1 MALPNCSF
9 PTIQIHDL
17 PKTNRH
23 MIEEELAPVYTN
35 APEETPSP
43 ELPQM
48 PIAGGIGE
56 EFGYAPL
63 VEEARVAQQKEL
75 DVNAKLHEVNVE
87 NKRREL
93 SAIKGGMMERED
105 HSPEEKAVAVQNW
118 ITKSSGRL
126 PKSHT
131 EMRFGMDKLWKRA
144 GKEGLAPSYDAVF
157 DVVKERF
164 VADKME
170 ADEEQKYFE
179 AGAKSKFSPD
189 KYSWSQ
195 SIAQQDIDPDR
206 LKILKAAYNQGA
218 EAQTERYSPAMV
230 NKINEYMEA
239 ANSVKT
245 TEKVDKDVS
254 PLRDKDFLDKKELD
268 TTYDDI
274 IDDMV
279 SYTKNMSSEDKG
291 LFVAGLRERIA
302 ADPDK
307 NTQASDFFS
316 QFGLNMKRS
325 GKRGG
330 DVFVRQGNWLKN
342 LFHEANVNA
351 SEIYA
356 PYVPYGQL
364 MHSYFE
370 QEYKDQ
376 LHKTNMKS
384 QLSEMLFE
392 EYDPIQPLARK
403 DTMLG
408 LLEEGILYQS
418 PQVAASIVVPLVAA
432 WATAG
437 ASAWVQVAG
446 GAVSLSSLL
455 TQSASE
461 ISESQ
466 RKGYLHSGMGFDEA
480 SEKSR
485 GLLNRVWAVPHAA
498 IGMLQVKTFTR
509 KIPYWDKVVSRMDA
523 TIRNR
528 ALRFGSKA
536 AATATAETIE
546 EWTQDAW
553 TETLKELSHAIDG
566 EMDSPEWFGEGAF
579 FDDFWAKSI
588 VTFSSL
594 GGLSMASAAGGLN
607 MEDRASAWAELPP
620 LLRQAAGHQLKDI
633 EALDNAKSP
642 QEKVKAYI
650 DAEKNKD
657 GQSPQVAEAITRL
670 EETAASQA
678 LEIQDAQ
685 NKGLFPKSEV
695 EMLDGKPNIKVFDP
709 ETNDIIIETDSFVDA
724 TAASFDWWGKKEE
737 DFKDEFIYV
746 KSMFEAATMLSQ
758 QAPELVQRLSLGEQ
772 MTDTRFK
779 EQGADAARSI
789 AEEAKR
795 NEMINGGD
803 GSMARLIFGTN
814 QVQREGGQTRIIN
827 GLFQGATVE
836 TLLHEAG
843 HGFFKK
849 GISDGTIDFDDTV
862 KLLKRVDKAFQGRF
876 TKAIKF
882 KGSERPA
889 ESMRLLPDTD
899 KPTFKMVD
907 EGMAQLYSALIL
919 GEGKLAPYRK
929 LLNDSMSAH
938 ARSAGKSTIA
948 NFISAMRYYFNLALS
963 RAVAIKGM
971 VRRGEIDQKDLDKVR
986 AWMQGTSLQ
995 EEITGEAKK
1004 EAQTM
1009 LDGMEDVAFSTSPAF
1024 YSKMED
1030 VLDKK
1035 IQGKQATPEQIK
1047 AIIDP
1052 SKGSGVKAEEIKW
1065 TGIEQKVD
1073 ELAAENNGK
1082 VPKAELMEWLKN
1094 DAAIKF
1100 EEVVK
1105 EEINEY
1111 QIQQDLEDVLVEYD
1125 LYSDTGMDGEL
1136 QFYSNADTEGYS
1148 PLGYDELPSEVVE
1161 VAEAYSRMTEGS
1173 NAGASF
1179 AEYQLPNGENYKET
1193 VLTMPFKNEFNN
1205 FHSELTEKYDSSKP
1219 LLPQLSKDERSRYDQ
1234 LSEAPSTS
1242 YTSSHF
1248 PDIPNYVAHMRTNE
1262 RQDSTGG
1269 DGLFI
1274 EEIQSDLH
1282 QAARKVG
1289 YREKDVDK
1297 MELAKQHYE
1306 SIKEEGD
1313 KSWGDLSK
1321 DEKRFIST
1329 QLPKVDEGIPDA
1341 PFRKDWSLQMFKRGL
1356 RDAVATGKDWIGW
1369 TTGETQ
1375 NERYDLSKQ
1384 VDYLLTKKNDDGSY
1398 QISAQ
1403 TQGRG
1408 TIIGASIKE
1417 SELES
1422 QVGKEVASKIINGK
1436 GVDTNLGGNSASQP
1450 RDVWKKLEGNDL
1462 KVGGSGMKGFYDNM
1476 LPNTVGKYVKQWGAK
1491 VEDGSVV
1498 TDATYDQAA
1507 EDLLADL
1514 EDRDADTVSKTK
1526 TTKIHKVT
1534 ITDAMRESV
1543 DELGQTSFSA
1553 AVVRHKRIKE
1563 SEMFQDKIK
1572 SGDIVVDQS
1581 LEAFE
1586 GKSVLLHQPDTASA
1600 GVTEIDDEVIVNGKG
1615 GVYYPVMF
1623 SDLGLFWASTK
1634 SAAEGMAKSLNEI
1647 SRRNGGKILM
1657 ALTSAPIDKLFSSTT
1672 MSNGAINFFNK
1683 LSKEPRRY
1691 GITKK
1696 VLNDAIVN
1704 AGNLKIEKVDGKGK
1718 VKVIE
1723 FKKKLKKSSGLETNI
1738 ETMRKSLKPEESSFA
1753 ARLEFVRSLASSIAN
1768 HMAIPSMGD
1777 IKKMSEKER
1786 KAVQLKTQQAI
1797 NIASIIAGDNNEFAK
1812 KNIYKGKLS
1821 TASIMQGLG
1830 DLFSEPLVK
1839 TFQQIEKGQGGR
1851 IYAVLEM
1858 DGEVEAVESDA
1869 HESYPSAVRSTSGKS
1884 PKVHVLEKSNIWHDV
1899 VINNDTKEDIPTNK
1913 RDSYYPPSVGVSSLN
1928 LEIKKPDEGVET
1940 IDLSFSQGW
1949 QPEIR
1954 ESILTNVESR
1964 MSTPQMKAEVIGD
1977 IQRRVQ
1983 KLINDRRSFEKGMVV
1998 GDKTAKGEA
2007 KRIRSMIVTYEAI
2020 LLALPTDI
2028 RGKMGSI
2035 VTIVDPNSEKQ
2046 VLEFF
2051 DKKLDKL
2058 EKVVDRWVYGKFNV
2072 SRDRLFKRA
2081 LAKPKAGEKDKG
2093 KLVGEMGAVIN
2104 KNFEAAKEAMDLSEA
2119 EVDGKVAEIDKIIE
2133 SKLAAGTL
2141 TTDLE
2146 NELESKKN
2154 LIDMFGNWKN
2164 LTNSDR
2170 EAALKFG
2177 WREFEYAYL
2186 MSTIEKARRREEL
2199 AMKADELIK
2208 ATGIPME
2215 DIEKEADK
2223 RREGMGS
2230 LFGRIKAARYG
2241 FYDFEQVMSSVFPD
2255 AKQVVDKVIQEQQ
2268 ADAQF
2273 HDRMKEHQEGVER
2286 FFGTLVGDSFLSM
2299 KALKLQDKMQT
2310 VFFKVEGGGIKRE
2323 LTQMQMIQARLM
2335 WRQED
2340 GRRHMENW
2348 ADEEKGQTNYS
2359 QEFMDALE
2367 GEMIPESKSLEN
2379 YLISQYEL
2387 EYDRLNAVYE
2397 RMYGVSL
2404 PKNLFYSPLTVDPL
2418 QDISDKAVA
2427 DPLSGQDI
2435 SMMGSYNPSL
2445 LRRSKTAAAKPA
2457 FRDAL
2462 ATFYAHKNQIEYW
2475 MAYAEF
2481 VRELRSIIGN
2491 RDVRDAVKA
2500 KGGEEAVDMLKKW
2513 VNALDAGGL
2522 KSSALASQLN
2532 SFIGRSV
2539 NRTSSAILAGRL
2551 STLAIQSTQAGAALA
2566 QMPTKDYVWRMGK
2579 LLSGNLEFAEAFNS
2593 KFIQRRLREAPPAV
2607 KMAMQGMASGSP
2619 TIAKAAAQKLGTLI
2633 SGADAF
2639 FTAGTYAIIYD
2650 YLTTKKGME
2659 STEAHTEATRL
2670 TEQVAQPTRMA
2681 RRSMVE
2687 LQQSQIAL
2695 SKLSW
2700 AFASET
2706 RQKIALSAYRWDSK
2720 FTLAEKTRAIAVT
2733 FGFGGVFA
2741 QIVRSVGADLRDDD
2755 DDEIFDEKYWN
2766 PARMALKALLDPLT
2780 GVPIYGDLL
2789 QSTIMG
2795 AAKVAG
2801 VDTGYIFDNDSMISS
2816 VKDFPKAIV
2825 NLYGTASDLITGDD
2839 EIEIERLVKDVDKV
2853 FITMS
2858 PFFDTPAALSSF
2870 SHLVRDL
2877 FMIGKNAID

>member
-1 MALPNCSF
+1 LALPNCSF
-9 PTIQIHDL
+9 PTIQIHDF

-63 VEEARVAQQKEL
+63 VEEAKVAQQKEL
-75 DVNAKLHEVNVE
+75 DVNSKLHEVNVE

-131 EMRFGMDKLWKRA
+131 EMRFGMDRLWKRA

-307 NTQASDFFS
+307 NAQASDFFS

-384 QLSEMLFE
+384 QLSEMLYE

-509 KIPYWDKVVSRMDA
+509 KIPYWDKVMSRMDA

-566 EMDSPEWFGEGAF
+566 EMDNPEWFGEGAF

-594 GGLSMASAAGGLN
+594 GGLSMASAAGGLSV
-607 MEDRASAWAELPP
+607 EDRAAAWAELPP
-620 LLRQAAGHQLKDI
+620 LLRQAAGHQQKDI
-633 EALDNAKSP
+633 EALSEAKTP
-642 QEKVKAYI
+642 REKVKAYI

-963 RAVAIKGM
+963 RAVALKGM

-986 AWMQGTSLQ
+986 SWMQGTTVQ
-995 EEITGEAKK
+995 EEIAGEAKK
-1004 EAQTM
+1004 EFDTYGIDDTAFSTGKPYKDRSGDEAGEPLTETEIKEGIEDESGTLADIEIDDEAFSDELGTSFSTSREFPVIKRSSLAGKSKFAYFSDWTRVGVYKGLNEKSGINIDLQGGALYPYIDGHKGKAGWAFTTEGMFSRFQGRVDSTDGIGLTTLYGKDNLRANPTFLLAYVEELKYALESGQIAEQDM
-1009 LDGMEDVAFSTSPAF
+1009 LTVINKARTQVLGLSSKRKNKDTGEVKVKHTVSRESESYKTFSNEWTSVEEFASAMESATFEIRGAMFSTSP
-1024 YSKMED
+1024 K
-1030 VLDKK
+1030 VVTKNK
-1035 IQGKQATPEQIK
+1035 VKTK
-1047 AIIDP
+1047 V
-1052 SKGSGVKAEEIKW
+1052 KGEFSG
-1065 TGIEQKVD
+1065 GR
-1073 ELAAENNGK
+1073 LAS
-1082 VPKAELMEWLKN
+1082 
-1094 DAAIKF
+1094 
-1100 EEVVK
+1100 
-1105 EEINEY
+1105 
-1111 QIQQDLEDVLVEYD
+1111 Q
-1125 LYSDTGMDGEL
+1125 
-1136 QFYSNADTEGYS
+1136 
-1148 PLGYDELPSEVVE
+1148 
-1161 VAEAYSRMTEGS
+1161 
-1173 NAGASF
+1173 
-1179 AEYQLPNGENYKET
+1179 
-1193 VLTMPFKNEFNN
+1193 
-1205 FHSELTEKYDSSKP
+1205 
-1219 LLPQLSKDERSRYDQ
+1219 
-1234 LSEAPSTS
+1234 
-1242 YTSSHF
+1242 
-1248 PDIPNYVAHMRTNE
+1248 
-1262 RQDSTGG
+1262 
-1269 DGLFI
+1269 
-1274 EEIQSDLH
+1274 
-1282 QAARKVG
+1282 
-1289 YREKDVDK
+1289 
-1297 MELAKQHYE
+1297 
-1306 SIKEEGD
+1306 
-1313 KSWGDLSK
+1313 
-1321 DEKRFIST
+1321 
-1329 QLPKVDEGIPDA
+1329 
-1341 PFRKDWSLQMFKRGL
+1341 
-1356 RDAVATGKDWIGW
+1356 
-1369 TTGETQ
+1369 
-1375 NERYDLSKQ
+1375 
-1384 VDYLLTKKNDDGSY
+1384 
-1398 QISAQ
+1398 
-1403 TQGRG
+1403 
-1408 TIIGASIKE
+1408 ASIKSGMPDVIKMIDLFADPMFDGAEYGTVVGAIQFEQGQEKSSRAKDIGAEEHMSYPIVIKGEGIGLFDSFVHINNVVDNPKNKKGHQLTRSSETSMAGVSFSVGRAEITPTANTQVFPTADGVVVGEASFSIGAWHGTPHDVDEQEGFSTDYIGTGEGAQAYGWGLYFAE
-1417 SELES
+1417 SEGVAKGYAKASLLS
-1422 QVGKEVASKIINGK
+1422 GNVDVTDPIKRAQATLNLHAGDKEGAISNILQNIDNVKTDAE
-1436 GVDTNLGGNSASQP
+1436 
-1450 RDVWKKLEGNDL
+1450 RDVFLRM
-1462 KVGGSGMKGFYDNM
+1462 V
-1476 LPNTVGKYVKQWGAK
+1476 
-1491 VEDGSVV
+1491 
-1498 TDATYDQAA
+1498 DA
-1507 EDLLADL
+1507 
-1514 EDRDADTVSKTK
+1514 
-1526 TTKIHKVT
+1526 
-1534 ITDAMRESV
+1534 
-1543 DELGQTSFSA
+1543 
-1553 AVVRHKRIKE
+1553 
-1563 SEMFQDKIK
+1563 IK
-1572 SGDIVVDQS
+1572 SGDVTYDSQGSLYQVELNVEQDELLDWDKPLSEQSEKVQEIFAGNELLENLEGSALVASLGGGKQASEALAAAGIKGIKYLDGTSRKTGEGTYNYVIFDGKDITIKEENGRKVATASFSIGAAQDADYLAAVEAGDTAKQQAMVDERARSMGYNALMKLYHGTKKLFGRFNSDRDPNKLIYFSKDRKMAETYPRGYGGHRNPEADVQKRLDDARQESREYVEGALEELGAKYGENDIPQNLVDDVFEKEKAIQRDALDGMTLARAQSEMGIRVIEGYVRADKIFEPANWREFAAEIMESIGVKSESEIDPQMMRMIEEGNYIVWENPKVVDAVLSKYDAMTIQES
-1581 LEAFE
+1581 SGKEANTIAFRDP
-1586 GKSVLLHQPDTASA
+1586 SQ
-1600 GVTEIDDEVIVNGKG
+1600 I
-1615 GVYYPVMF
+1615 
-1623 SDLGLFWASTK
+1623 K
-1634 SAAEGMAKSLNEI
+1634 SADPVTYDSDGNVIPLSQRFDAGRDEI
-1647 SRRNGGKILM
+1647 S
-1657 ALTSAPIDKLFSSTT
+1657 
-1672 MSNGAINFFNK
+1672 
-1683 LSKEPRRY
+1683 Y
-1691 GITKK
+1691 
-1696 VLNDAIVN
+1696 
-1704 AGNLKIEKVDGKGK
+1704 
-1718 VKVIE
+1718 
-1723 FKKKLKKSSGLETNI
+1723 
-1738 ETMRKSLKPEESSFA
+1738 
-1753 ARLEFVRSLASSIAN
+1753 
-1768 HMAIPSMGD
+1768 
-1777 IKKMSEKER
+1777 
-1786 KAVQLKTQQAI
+1786 
-1797 NIASIIAGDNNEFAK
+1797 
-1812 KNIYKGKLS
+1812 
-1821 TASIMQGLG
+1821 
-1830 DLFSEPLVK
+1830 
-1839 TFQQIEKGQGGR
+1839 
-1851 IYAVLEM
+1851 
-1858 DGEVEAVESDA
+1858 
-1869 HESYPSAVRSTSGKS
+1869 
-1884 PKVHVLEKSNIWHDV
+1884 
-1899 VINNDTKEDIPTNK
+1899 
-1913 RDSYYPPSVGVSSLN
+1913 
-1928 LEIKKPDEGVET
+1928 
-1940 IDLSFSQGW
+1940 SQGW

-1998 GDKTAKGEA
+1998 GDKTAKGAA

-2051 DKKLDKL
+2051 DKKLNKL

-2104 KNFEAAKEAMDLSEA
+2104 RNFEAAKEAMDLSEA

-2133 SKLAAGTL
+2133 SKLAADTL

-2223 RREGMGS
+2223 RREGMGR

-2387 EYDRLNAVYE
+2387 EYDRLNAVFE

-2418 QDISDKAVA
+2418 QDISDKATA

-2500 KGGEEAVDMLKKW
+2500 KGGEEAVEMLKKW

-2659 STEAHTEATRL
+2659 SAEAHTEATRL